1 MASYVRVRHCFISI
15 ISLVINKANSP
26 LFVVRKSVP
35 GATSKLH
42 LLFKWQ
48 KKEREKFR
56 EIMSHF
62 FFYNKYT
69 IIILFTIDKHSK
81 V

>member
-48 KKEREKFR
+48 KKREKSL
-56 EIMSHF
+56 E
-62 FFYNKYT
+62 K
-69 IIILFTIDKHSK
+69 
-81 V
+81 